1 MLQNC
6 VNFRLERAARKA
18 NSHGLAHHIL
28 FVDDDVPIRET
39 LALYFK
45 MKGIAVT
52 TAETSRE
59 ALELAKKVPFDLVI
73 LDLDLGGENGM
84 QLLQTFRATYP
95 QRPVIMFTSLGFDAE
110 VVKEARTKGAAACLS
125 KTESLDNLVLAVQR
139 ALQ

>member
-1 MLQNC
+1 LD
-6 VNFRLERAARKA
+6 FGLEWAARKA
-18 NSHGLAHHIL
+18 NSHRLAHHIL

-39 LALYFK
+39 LGLYFK
-45 MKGIAVT
+45 MKGIAVS

-84 QLLQTFRATYP
+84 DLLQTFKATYP
-95 QRPVIMFTSLGFDAE
+95 QRPVIMFTSLGSDPQ
-110 VVKEARTKGAAACLS
+110 VVNEARTKGAVACLS
-125 KTESLDNLVLAVQR
+125 KTESLDTLLLAVQR